1 MTTLKT
7 VYLVRHAKSS
17 WDQPGLK
24 DHDRP
29 LNERGKRDAPR
40 MADWVFG
47 KGADVEYFLSST
59 AKRAH
64 QTALKFAAAFGLTA
78 SEVVTMADLY
88 HASEDEITEIIRGLP
103 DEVDTVMLFAHNP
116 GLTDFFN
123 LLPANR
129 VDNVPTC
136 GVYNVQQQV
145 DRWEDFDPAAA
156 HSTVFF
162 YPKQLK

>member
-7 VYLVRHAKSS
+7 VFLVRHAKSS
-17 WDQPGLK
+17 WDSPGLK

-40 MADWVFG
+40 MAEWVYG
-47 KGADVEYFLSST
+47 TDVEVDYLLSST

-64 QTALKFAAAFGLTA
+64 QTALEFAAALGLKPA
-78 SEVVTMADLY
+78 EVVTTPDLY
-88 HASEDEITEIIRGLP
+88 HASENEITEIIRGLP
-103 DEVDTVMLFAHNP
+103 DEVNTAMLFAHNP

-136 GVYNVQQQV
+136 GVYNVQMSM
-145 DRWEDFDPAAA
+145 DRWEDFEPTAAR
-156 HSTVFF
+156 SSIFF